1 MINCSGTEA
10 GGILDSDKTKG
21 SEQIQNKT
29 ILALGEGV
37 CLQMKKK
44 RFKGKQRRE
53 GLVALHLSCRQP
65 VCFLCSQCSPYRNL
79 AQAWVLSHFGCV

>member
-44 RFKGKQRRE
+44 RFKK
-53 GLVALHLSCRQP
+53 VKSLSCVSTSGLNSELHMSGSDP
-65 VCFLCSQCSPYRNL
+65 KPHSKDFEN
-79 AQAWVLSHFGCV
+79 